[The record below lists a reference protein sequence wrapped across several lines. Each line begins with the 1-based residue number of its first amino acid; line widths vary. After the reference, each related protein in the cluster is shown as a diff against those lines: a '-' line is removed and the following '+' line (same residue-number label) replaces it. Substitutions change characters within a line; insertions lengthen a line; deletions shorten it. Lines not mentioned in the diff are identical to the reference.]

1 MAGRFD
7 ALTQLT
13 KKPVAAPLPQEQMT
27 PQSNTQFASK
37 PASQQGSKEPN
48 QQTSLEAKNQ
58 TSKPTNQQGSKPVK
72 KFSSYLTEDSLK
84 AVKRIAFDTDRK
96 DYEIFQDAVDQY
108 LERNLK

>member
-13 KKPVAAPLPQEQMT
+13 KKPVAALLPQEQMT
-27 PQSNTQFASK
+27 PPPNTQFASK
-37 PASQQGSKEPN
+37 EAN
-48 QQTSLEAKNQ
+48 QQRSLEAKNQ
-58 TSKPTNQQGSKPVK
+58 TSKPTYQQGSKPVK